1 MFNEKNADSGPRVDD
16 PRPWGMRG
24 AGWPLFAIPVMFLVV
39 VAMIAV
45 FVFGRGGD
53 DTATSE
59 ATVTVTP
66 SAPPNTAAPS
76 TQAPT
81 TATSEPAPAGTCP
94 TPKEDTVPADTV
106 AWKTT
111 WEIAGQAIAPLTE
124 SGPKVKQPDGVRRCF
139 DRSPRGAVAFAANV
153 YLGFTQS
160 PEVARQVHLQQMTPG
175 AHRERGL
182 QSPGWSDT
190 SVQFSIAGY
199 RVLAWS
205 PDAAQIELAVAVS
218 SQPGQWSLVSPRILW
233 KDGDWKVDGT
243 NAGPAPT
250 VLDSLATMT
259 RWGAGESS

>member
-1 MFNEKNADSGPRVDD
+1 MFNKKNADSGPRVDD

-24 AGWPLFAIPVMFLVV
+24 AGWPLFAVPVMFLVV

-45 FVFGRGGD
+45 FVFGRGAD

-59 ATVTVTP
+59 TTVTVTP

-94 TPKEDTVPADTV
+94 TPKEDTVPAGTV

-111 WEIAGQAIAPLTE
+111 WEIAGQTIAPLTE

-153 YLGFTQS
+153 FLGFMQS
-160 PEVARQVHLQQMTPG
+160 PAIARQVATQQMTPG
-175 AHRERGL
+175 ADRDQTL
-182 QSPGWSDT
+182 QDPGTTDT
-190 SVQFSIAGY
+190 SIQFSIAGY

-205 PDAAQIELAVAVS
+205 PDAAQIELAISVS
-218 SQPGQWSLVSPRILW
+218 SRPNTWTLISPRIVW
-233 KDGDWKVDGT
+233 TGGDWKMDGA
-243 NAGPAPT
+243 NSGPDPAP
-250 VLDSLATMT
+250 LDSLATLT
-259 RWGAGESS
+259 RWGAAS